1 MNELL
6 NPPPPSPP
14 TPTPRLAR
22 IQIVEDERIVA
33 LDLKQDLESL
43 GYIVNGVAAS
53 EQRALEL
60 ARSDRPDL
68 VLMDINLGKG
78 GDGTRA
84 AQTLISQLRIPVVY
98 LTAYA
103 EPATLERAGLTA
115 PYGYLLKP
123 FELRELN
130 ATIRMALARREVE
143 RQAERAEQ
151 RYRLAL
157 DAAQLGVMEF
167 HPESDQIEL
176 NGHVDPLQLSTAR
189 GFALSRQAFMACIE
203 LSARE
208 QLAALLQPGG
218 SAHCVTRWKPA
229 QEPPTWLEIRA
240 CHFSEGVPGDGKII
254 GVFRDIS
261 VQLETEAQLR
271 RAAVVFESAAD
282 AIVILDT
289 QHRVRAVNPSFTQMT
304 GWALEQVLG
313 QDVRS
318 FLPAQR
324 QNDQAPFHAGANY
337 TSTDEE
343 GSSAR
348 AAVWHGETMC
358 RHRDGRLFPAWQH
371 LAPVLDAQGRLS
383 HQVLTFTDIS
393 ALRRAETQIQHLAYH
408 DALTGLGN
416 RHHLEVCLRHFIGN
430 EGQRDREPA
439 RFALLFMDLDGFK
452 TINDTLGH
460 GVGDE
465 LLIQIARRLELCLRR
480 SDVSVRLGGDEFIIL
495 LSDIHRTDDV
505 TTLAEKL
512 LAQIRLPVELAG
524 RDPVSVSASVG
535 IAQFPEHGRSAD
547 ALIQAAD
554 AAMYEAKSAGRN
566 RYEVFS
572 ARLSDKAVARL
583 QIEQGLRRARLG
595 QELMLHWQPI
605 VDMARQRVIGAE
617 ALMRWQ
623 HPELGAISPD
633 RFIPVAEDIGL
644 IEDFGRWALDQ
655 ACRLG
660 VRWLASGRPLERL
673 AVNISARQLQRPG
686 FVDLVAEALKRHG
699 LPPACLELEITESTL
714 QSVDSGRVILGELR
728 RLGVKLA
735 IDDFGTGFSS
745 LSLLK
750 HFPLD
755 RLKIDKSFVRD
766 LEREGHDLAIV
777 RAIVALASTLGLELT
792 AEGVETQAQREVLL
806 KLGVSDA
813 QGWLYSRALPEADLL
828 SLRESLAPNPAGSA

>member
-1 MNELL
+1 MTDSLAE
-6 NPPPPSPP
+6 PVA
-14 TPTPRLAR
+14 PRLAR

-43 GYIVNGVAAS
+43 GYEVSGMAAS
-53 EQRALEL
+53 ESRAVEL
-60 ARSDRPDL
+60 ARGDRPDL
-68 VLMDINLGKG
+68 VLMDINLGHG

-84 AQTLISQLRIPVVY
+84 AHTVISQLKIPVIY

-130 ATIRMALARREVE
+130 ATIRMALARRSAEQ
-143 RQAERAEQ
+143 QAERAEQ

-157 DAAQLGVMEF
+157 DAAQLGVVEF
-167 HPESDQIEL
+167 RPDSDDIEL
-176 NGHVDPLQLSTAR
+176 HGHIKPLFASEPR
-189 GFALSRQAFMACIE
+189 GFAISRQEFLACIDE
-203 LSARE
+203 RAR
-208 QLAALLQPGG
+208 QQMSCLLAPGG
-218 SAHCVTRWKPA
+218 SVHCVTRWRPEE
-229 QEPPTWLEIRA
+229 EPPVWLEIKA
-240 CHFSEGVPGDGKII
+240 CHFPEEGKII

-261 VQLETEAQLR
+261 LQRESEAQLR

-282 AIVILDT
+282 AILILDE
-289 QHRVRAVNPSFTQMT
+289 QLRVRAVNPSFSQMT
-304 GWALEQVLG
+304 GWLLHEIVG
-313 QDVRS
+313 RDVRG
-318 FLPAQR
+318 FLHAQR
-324 QNDQAPFHAGANY
+324 VGDAAGFHALGNPAAPI
-337 TSTDEE
+337 S
-343 GSSAR
+343 SSA
-348 AAVWHGETMC
+348 AIWHGETIC
-358 RHRDGRLFPAWQH
+358 RHRDGRVFPAWQH
-371 LAPVLDAQGRLS
+371 LAPVLDTQGQLS

-416 RHHLEVCLRHFIGN
+416 RHHLEICLRHFIAGDARLDAPG
-430 EGQRDREPA
+430 EGRDGA
-439 RFALLFMDLDGFK
+439 RFALLFLDLDGFK

-460 GVGDE
+460 SVGDE
-465 LLIQIARRLELCLRR
+465 LLIKIARRLELCLRR

-495 LSDIHRTDDV
+495 LSDITRTEDA

-512 LAQIRLPVELAG
+512 LAEIRLPVELEG
-524 RDPVSVSASVG
+524 REPVSVSASIG
-535 IAQFPEHGRSAD
+535 IAQFPDHANTSD

-554 AAMYEAKSAGRN
+554 TAMYEAKAGGRN

-572 ARLSDKAVARL
+572 ATLSDKAIARM

-595 QELMLHWQPI
+595 HELVLHWQPI
-605 VDMARQRVIGAE
+605 IDMTRHRVIGAE
-617 ALMRWQ
+617 ALMRWN
-623 HPELGAISPD
+623 HPELGPISPD
-633 RFIPVAEDIGL
+633 RFIPVAEEIGL

-660 VRWLASGRPLERL
+660 VRWLASGRPLDRL

-686 FVDLVAEALKRHG
+686 FVDVVAQALARHG

-714 QSVDSGRVILGELR
+714 QSIDSGRLILGELR

-750 HFPLD
+750 YFPLD

-766 LEREGHDLAIV
+766 IERAGNDLAIV
-777 RAIVALASTLGLELT
+777 RAIVALADTLGLAIT
-792 AEGVETQAQREVLL
+792 AEGVETEHQRQALL
-806 KLGVSDA
+806 NLGVSDA
-813 QGWLYSRALPEADLL
+813 QGWLYSAALPEAGLL
-828 SLRESLAPNPAGSA
+828 ALRSTLKPAGGGDA

>member
-1 MNELL
+1 MNALL
-6 NPPPPSPP
+6 TPPPASPP
-14 TPTPRLAR
+14 APTSRLAR

-43 GYIVNGVAAS
+43 GYEVSGVAAS

-84 AQTLISQLRIPVVY
+84 AQTLISQLRIPVIY

-167 HPESDQIEL
+167 HPASDLIEL
-176 NGHVDPLQLSTAR
+176 SGHVEPLQTATSR
-189 GFALSRQAFMACIE
+189 GFALSRQAFMDCIE
-203 LSARE
+203 PQARE
-208 QLAALLQPGG
+208 QLAVLLQPGG
-218 SAHCVTRWKPA
+218 SVHCVTRWKPA

-240 CHFSEGVPGDGKII
+240 CHFSEGLPGDGKII

-261 VQLETEAQLR
+261 VQLEAEAQLR

-289 QHRVRAVNPSFTQMT
+289 QHRVRAINPSFTQMT
-304 GWALEQVLG
+304 GWPLEQVLG

-324 QNDQAPFHAGANY
+324 QNDALPFDSEAHG
-337 TSTDEE
+337 E
-343 GSSAR
+343 GPGHGGG
-348 AAVWHGETMC
+348 VWHGETMC
-358 RHRDGRLFPAWQH
+358 RHRDGHLFPAWQH

-416 RHHLEVCLRHFIGN
+416 RHHLEICLRHFIGS
-430 EGQRDREPA
+430 EGQPDRTPA
-439 RFALLFMDLDGFK
+439 RFALLFLDLDGFK

-495 LSDIHRTDDV
+495 LSEIHRIEDASA
-505 TTLAEKL
+505 LADKL
-512 LAQIRLPVELAG
+512 LTQIRLPVTLEG

-535 IAQFPEHGRSAD
+535 IAQFPEHGRTAD

-566 RYEVFS
+566 RCEVFS
-572 ARLSDKAVARL
+572 AQLSDKAVARL

-595 QELMLHWQPI
+595 HELQLHWQPI
-605 VDMARQRVIGAE
+605 VDMLRHRVIGAE

-644 IEDFGRWALDQ
+644 IEDYGRWALDQ

-660 VRWLASGRPLERL
+660 VRWLASGRPLDRL

-686 FVDLVAEALKRHG
+686 FVELVDAALKRHG

-714 QSVDSGRVILGELR
+714 QSVDSGRAILGELR

-755 RLKIDKSFVRD
+755 RLKIDRSFVRD
-766 LEREGHDLAIV
+766 LQRDGNDLAIV

-792 AEGVETQAQREVLL
+792 AEGVETLAQREVLL

-813 QGWLYSRALPEADLL
+813 QGWLYSPALVETELL
-828 SLRESLAPNPAGSA
+828 SLRESLPPAATGAT